1 MKIYGVLISSLLLSA
16 IGSALAEPGS
26 AVTYIDHAPYSGG
39 AAAILPATG
48 GSYVYSTSTRQ
59 DSRRPQRFILGK
71 VPRQTFVFFTEQ
83 EEDALYRARADR
95 RAAFEDER
103 RKLAIK
109 RSPPRRTAQLN
120 WPKVTDDTGMVSG
133 SQRAKGN
140 GSDYVTRVQDVME
153 TVAHGKTP
161 DGYSQV
167 DITLP
172 PIAMNGLVVTVD
184 SRYSDRDGDIYAY
197 TVQNPGN
204 TPASLREEEF
214 NGPNVLAVSIFP
226 KPVVS
231 PGESTRVFVLAR
243 KREGK

>member
-120 WPKVTDDTGMVSG
+120 WPKVLVIGDRTCVPVIGYANASNWKEHLTCWNEGAS
-133 SQRAKGN
+133 
-140 GSDYVTRVQDVME
+140 RVE
-153 TVAHGKTP
+153 
-161 DGYSQV
+161 
-167 DITLP
+167 
-172 PIAMNGLVVTVD
+172 
-184 SRYSDRDGDIYAY
+184 
-197 TVQNPGN
+197 
-204 TPASLREEEF
+204 
-214 NGPNVLAVSIFP
+214 
-226 KPVVS
+226 
-231 PGESTRVFVLAR
+231 
-243 KREGK
+243 